1 MIAVWIWRK
10 LKCTGFSCIL
20 HKKQASPHANS
31 HIYFGGMDGY
41 VNFASHRR
49 ILNCVEFVSCF
60 SDIFSMDKISQIKN
74 KNIRSRLIPAIITVL
89 IVWPLWG
96 KLVSIFPNNKE
107 IEDKIEAVRDYSD
120 IAKLDCTGLSLRVKP
135 PLKYSTNL
143 SEMLKGSYDANETQF
158 AFRFDAN
165 AEVIYR
171 KVIEN
176 YPKFPFPYFGLAV
189 CLKNR
194 GDPNWKPYAEKAG
207 EILKKTTSISGHED
221 QHDQVL
227 ERLQILLNEDV
238 NKSTKK

>member
-1 MIAVWIWRK
+1 MPILTFILGAWMGMLISPAIGAFLIALSLYLALV
-10 LKCTGFSCIL
+10 
-20 HKKQASPHANS
+20 
-31 HIYFGGMDGY
+31 IYFPW
-41 VNFASHRR
+41 
-49 ILNCVEFVSCF
+49 
-60 SDIFSMDKISQIKN
+60 DKISQIKN